1 MNSKCYTLLIKFD
14 DTLSEDIKEKYT
26 NHKCHHEGDSGV
38 DLYQPEDQNIGVSQ
52 LKKLDL
58 KIKCAMVDQNNNLCS
73 YRLAQRS
80 SISKYPLQLA
90 NCEGIIDSGYRG
102 NLIAAF
108 HHYLKDLTVDDSGYV
123 KISQDNLNFKVDKG
137 MRLVQIVGPTMDPI
151 KVKIVD
157 ELPDSTRGDGGFG
170 STGK

>member
-1 MNSKCYTLLIKFD
+1 MNSKYYTLLIKFD
-14 DTLSEDIKEKYT
+14 DSLSDDIKDKYI
-26 NHKCHHEGDSGV
+26 NHTCHHKGDSGV
-38 DLYQPEDQNIGVSQ
+38 DLYQPIDQNIGVSQ

-58 KIKCAMVDQNNNLCS
+58 KIKCAMLDNNNNLCS

-90 NCEGIIDSGYRG
+90 NCEGIIDAGYRG

-108 HHYLKDLTVDDSGYV
+108 HHYLKNLEIDSLGNV
-123 KISQDNLNFKVDKG
+123 KISKDKINFKVDKG

-151 KVKIVD
+151 KIRIVN
-157 ELPDSTRGDGGFG
+157 ELPNSTRGEGGFG

>member
-1 MNSKCYTLLIKFD
+1 MSIQTYTLLIKFD
-14 DTLSEDIKEKYT
+14 ESLSDDIKEKYL

-38 DLYQPEDQNIGVSQ
+38 DLYQPDDQLIGITK

-58 KIKCAMVDQNNNLCS
+58 KIKCAMLDQNNNLCS

-108 HHYLKDLTVDDSGYV
+108 HHYLKDLSVDDSGTI
-123 KISQDNLNFKVDKG
+123 KINQEQLNFKVDKG
-137 MRLVQIVGPTMDPI
+137 MRLVQIVGPTMNPI

-157 ELPDSTRGDGGFG
+157 ELPDSTRGEGGFG